1 MFSIFSVSVQ
11 EAFMRY
17 ATLFAAALMLLA
29 TTVTSTVRAEAKVGD
44 AAPAFSLTDQDGK
57 TVSLADF
64 AGKVVVLEWFND
76 QCPYVQKHYKE
87 GHMNNLAAQ
96 YKDKGVVWL
105 AINSTSSTS
114 NEKNK
119 AIASKWSVSRPI
131 LNDASGATGKAYG
144 ARTTPHMYVIGT
156 DGKLAYKG
164 AIDSNNDS
172 ETSSIASAT
181 NYVAR
186 ALDETLAGTAV
197 STPETK
203 PYGCSVK
210 YAK

>member
-1 MFSIFSVSVQ
+1 
-11 EAFMRY
+11 MRY

-29 TTVTSTVRAEAKVGD
+29 TTATSTVRAEAKVGD

-64 AGKVVVLEWFND
+64 AGKVVVLEWIND

-114 NEKNK
+114 DEKNK
-119 AIASKWSVSRPI
+119 AIASKWSITRPI

-144 ARTTPHMYVIGT
+144 AKTTPHMYVIGT

-181 NYVAR
+181 NYVAK

>member
-1 MFSIFSVSVQ
+1 
-11 EAFMRY
+11 MRY

-29 TTVTSTVRAEAKVGD
+29 TTATSTVRAEAKVGD

-64 AGKVVVLEWFND
+64 AGKVVVLEWIND
-76 QCPYVQKHYKE
+76 QCPYVQKHYNE

-114 NEKNK
+114 DEKNK
-119 AIASKWSVSRPI
+119 AIASKWSITRPI

-144 ARTTPHMYVIGT
+144 AKTTPHMYVIGT

-181 NYVAR
+181 NYVAK